1 MTESVSFLAASLAMY
16 AMMLAVERPT
26 VGRQFGAIGAIG
38 LAAATRAQ
46 FGVLF
51 VAYLAALAGV
61 VGDPAVRP
69 TVREGVRRLWP
80 TLGALALGVLAFFAR
95 RTPHRGPLRRSRSD
109 HTGSSGAATTRR
121 GREVDRR
128 ITSLISSSTSSSSP
142 CGRAGRALAAA
153 CRDGPGRPASGASPC
168 AFLTVNTSLLLVAA
182 AFASLPYGY
191 DRLHDRY
198 LFYVVPLWLIVFFV
212 WLADGLP
219 RPLVA
224 TATGV
229 GLALVLPA
237 ILPFAQLAN
246 EAGVDTVP
254 GALWVWLETHTAGP
268 GPVSGRRL
276 LAIFVIVLVAAVVLV
291 PRRYRLV
298 LPSTVLVVFGATAVP
313 AWDRMIGAPE
323 DAVFREG
330 LDRSWID
337 DRLPH
342 DARVWKLYIEAPSCP
357 ASALTRHSLFLTE
370 FFNATVYRA
379 AFIGDT
385 IPDGIPI
392 ERVDV
397 GPRDSSSFRP
407 GGRWRPS
414 TSIRNPGS
422 S

>member
-1 MTESVSFLAASLAMY
+1 MVPFAVAPVVLWRQLCSARDGAA
-16 AMMLAVERPT
+16 
-26 VGRQFGAIGAIG
+26 
-38 LAAATRAQ
+38 
-46 FGVLF
+46 
-51 VAYLAALAGV
+51 
-61 VGDPAVRP
+61 
-69 TVREGVRRLWP
+69 REGAF
-80 TLGALALGVLAFFAR
+80 AL
-95 RTPHRGPLRRSRSD
+95 
-109 HTGSSGAATTRR
+109 
-121 GREVDRR
+121 
-128 ITSLISSSTSSSSP
+128 
-142 CGRAGRALAAA
+142 C
-153 CRDGPGRPASGASPC
+153 
-168 AFLTVNTSLLLVAA
+168 FLTVNSSLLLMTA

-276 LAIFVIVLVAAVVLV
+276 LAIFVILLVAAVVLV

-298 LPSTVLVVFGATAVP
+298 LPATVFVVFGATAVP

-342 DARVWKLYIEAPSCP
+342 DARVWKLYMEAPSCP

-397 GPRDSSSFRP
+397 GPEGQLVLSTGRP
-407 GGRWRPS
+407 LEAEYVY
-414 TSIRNPGS
+414 TQPGIELNGEPIADGTNANLVLWQVRGPVRVEGTATNADVKTADCS
-422 S
+422 